1 MKDFEKIYID
11 GVLVIVVMCNRS
23 TMLEANEFKKL
34 IKEEISSGHN
44 KLVVD
49 LSKCE
54 YVDSTFFG
62 AIMMTFGMMTDK
74 GYKLKVVKPT
84 ISGEDIFTSTNTL
97 RLFDLYKTREEA
109 LKSFEGD
116 IQPES

>member
-1 MKDFEKIYID
+1 MEAFEKIYVD
-11 GVLVIVVMCNRS
+11 GVLVIVVNCTRS

-44 KLVVD
+44 KLITD

-54 YVDSTFFG
+54 YIDSTFFG

-74 GYKLKVVKPT
+74 GYKLKVVRPT

-97 RLFDLYKTREEA
+97 RLFDIYKTREEA
-109 LKSFEGD
+109 IKSFEED

>member
-1 MKDFEKIYID
+1 MEAFEKIHID
-11 GVLVIVVMCNRS
+11 GVFVIVVNCTRS

-34 IKEEISSGHN
+34 IKEEISSAHN
-44 KLVVD
+44 KLVID
-49 LSKCE
+49 LTKCE

-74 GYKLKVVKPT
+74 GYKLKVVRPT

-97 RLFDLYKTREEA
+97 RLFDIYKTREEA
-109 LKSFEGD
+109 IKSFDGKFQSD
-116 IQPES
+116 

>member
-1 MKDFEKIYID
+1 LEAFEKIYVD
-11 GVLVIVVMCNRS
+11 GVFVVVVNCTRS
-23 TMLEANEFKKL
+23 TMLEAKEFKKL

-44 KLVVD
+44 KLVID

-74 GYKLKVVKPT
+74 GYKLKLIKPT

-97 RLFDLYKTREEA
+97 RLFDLYKTREDA
-109 LKSFEGD
+109 IKSFQGN

>member
-1 MKDFEKIYID
+1 MEAFEKIYID
-11 GVLVIVVMCNRS
+11 GVFVIVVNCTRS

-34 IKEEISSGHN
+34 IKDEINSGHN
-44 KLVVD
+44 KLVID
-49 LSKCE
+49 LTKCE

-74 GYKLKVVKPT
+74 GYMLKVVRPT

-97 RLFDLYKTREEA
+97 RLFDIYKIREEA
-109 LKSFEGD
+109 IKSFDGKFQSD
-116 IQPES
+116 

>member
-1 MKDFEKIYID
+1 MEAFEKIYVD
-11 GVLVIVVMCNRS
+11 GVVVIVVNCTRS

-44 KLVVD
+44 KLVID

-74 GYKLKVVKPT
+74 GYKLKVVRTT

-97 RLFDLYKTREEA
+97 RLFDLYKTREDA
-109 LKSFEGD
+109 IKSFDED

>member
-23 TMLEANEFKKL
+23 TMREANEFKKL
-34 IKEEISSGHN
+34 IKEEISSDHY
-44 KLVVD
+44 KLVID
-49 LSKCE
+49 LTKCE

-62 AIMMTFGMMTDK
+62 AIMMTFGMMKDK
-74 GYKLKVVKPT
+74 GFKLKVVKPA
-84 ISGEDIFTSTNTL
+84 ISGEAIFTATHTLSLFDIF
-97 RLFDLYKTREEA
+97 KTREEA
-109 LKSFEGD
+109 IKSFEED